1 MEKGQSNS
9 RNRFFRF
16 AVVGISGTIV
26 DFSIFNILSVF
37 VGFSVIISSIISFLV
52 AVVNNFIWN
61 RNWTYPESKE
71 KKLSEQLFKFSVV
84 SVLGLLI
91 RTPLFAFIENPL
103 ITLSNGIIDSQFP
116 IKPEILGHNIA
127 LASVILVVL
136 FWNYFINRIW
146 TYKNIE

>member
-1 MEKGQSNS
+1 MEKGQLNN

-37 VGFSVIISSIISFLV
+37 VGFPVIISSIISFLV

-71 KKLSEQLFKFSVV
+71 KDLSEQLVKFSVV

-103 ITLSNGIIDSQFP
+103 ITLSNSIIDRQFP
-116 IKPEILGHNIA
+116 IKPELLAHNIA
-127 LASVILVVL
+127 LASVIVVVL

-146 TYKNIE
+146 TYKDIE